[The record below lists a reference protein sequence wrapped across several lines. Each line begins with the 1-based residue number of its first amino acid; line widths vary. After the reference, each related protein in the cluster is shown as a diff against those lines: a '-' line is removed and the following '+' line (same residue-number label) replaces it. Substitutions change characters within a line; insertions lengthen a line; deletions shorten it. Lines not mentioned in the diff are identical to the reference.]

1 MTCYHVLPPA
11 GCTTIRIIATLS
23 NMSGRLLVAVTSS
36 IWMVDGWFRGLWYD
50 YHGDYWISLIMMLTT
65 LLMPILC
72 ML

>member
-1 MTCYHVLPPA
+1 
-11 GCTTIRIIATLS
+11 
-23 NMSGRLLVAVTSS
+23 
-36 IWMVDGWFRGLWYD
+36 MVGLEDYGYD